1 MVALTG
7 DLMERKSSGQT
18 FPPKDLG
25 SFGDRIRETLEREW
39 PQLSLSLPS
48 KSQILQAE
56 VESNCLS
63 YLSPPSTIKFTLKC
77 RYRG

>member
-18 FPPKDLG
+18 FPPKDLA

-63 YLSPPSTIKFTLKC
+63 SLSPPSTIKFTLMR
-77 RYRG
+77 RYWG

>member
-1 MVALTG
+1 MIALTG

-18 FPPKDLG
+18 FPPRDLG

-56 VESNCLS
+56 VESICLS
-63 YLSPPSTIKFTLKC
+63 YLSPPSTFKFTLNR
-77 RYRG
+77 RYWG

>member
-18 FPPKDLG
+18 FPPKDLA
-25 SFGDRIRETLEREW
+25 SFGDRIREALEREW

-56 VESNCLS
+56 VKSNCSS
-63 YLSPPSTIKFTLKC
+63 YLSPSSTF
-77 RYRG
+77 